1 MIQFSFSQPAQRV
14 AFGILLILN
23 LTVTA
28 LANSTDSAV
37 SADSSRKSYADRS
50 AFEIGASQ
58 VEITP
63 PPGWRMSGY
72 FFERLNTGTAD
83 PLMAK
88 ILYFR
93 QGETEG
99 LIAHCDLI
107 GITQKASNQIRKYL
121 HKELGMDSK
130 NTWIAATH
138 SHTGPLYGTVL
149 RDFFHA
155 KAVER
160 HGKDPQE
167 PIDYIAFLSE
177 QIVQGARAAQASAE
191 AARVAFVSPEIQEL
205 AFNRRF
211 LLSDGT
217 VRFNPGKLNPK
228 IVRPLGPVDPSIDFL
243 LFQNLQSHNIASLL
257 TFAMHLDTVGGREY
271 SADYP
276 FYISEG
282 LSERLGPDLVSILG
296 TGTCG
301 DINHIDVRHN
311 RPQKGQVE
319 ARRIGEALTG
329 KVTGQLQ
336 DLKPLTNPELKF
348 GSTRF
353 FATFHDYTS
362 EEKEMAKAQLP
373 LIGSPELDFLE
384 EVTVYRIAD
393 IASRGGEG
401 MELEVQ
407 AIQITPEHV
416 IVGLPGE
423 VFVDL
428 GLEIKKRSPY
438 QQTTVIELVN
448 ACPGY
453 IPTAK
458 AYKEGSYE
466 TVNTRFQ
473 SGVGEQMVE
482 AALKL
487 LNDMNSP

>member
-1 MIQFSFSQPAQRV
+1 MIQLSISQPAHRV
-14 AFGILLILN
+14 AFGVILLLEFIGLTHPLN
-23 LTVTA
+23 GATQTESPE
-28 LANSTDSAV
+28 NSPHPIP
-37 SADSSRKSYADRS
+37 
-50 AFEIGASQ
+50 AFEVGTTQID
-58 VEITP
+58 ITP

-72 FFERLNTGTAD
+72 FYERLNTGTAD
-83 PLMAK
+83 PLHAK

-93 QGETEG
+93 QGEIEG

-107 GITQKASNQIRKYL
+107 GITQKASEQIRSNL
-121 HKELGMDSK
+121 QETLDIPKE

-149 RDFFHA
+149 RDFFHEQA
-155 KAVER
+155 IEK

-167 PIDYIAFLSE
+167 PIDYIEFLAR
-177 QIVQGARAAQASAE
+177 QITQGARTARNNAGPAAVS
-191 AARVAFVSPEIQEL
+191 FVSPEIQDL

-228 IVRPLGPVDPSIDFL
+228 IVKPLGPTDPSIDFL
-243 LFQNLQSHNIASLL
+243 LFKNNEQKNIASLL

-276 FYISEG
+276 FYIAQG
-282 LSERLGPDLVSILG
+282 FNQQLGPDLVSVFG

-311 RPQKGQVE
+311 QPQKGQIE
-319 ARRIGEALTG
+319 AKRIGDALAG
-329 KVTGQLQ
+329 KALGHLK
-336 DLKPLTNPELKF
+336 DLAPLESPELKI
-348 GSTRF
+348 GSTKF
-353 FATFHDYTS
+353 FAPFHEYSD
-362 EEKEMAKAQLP
+362 EEKATAKSQLP
-373 LIGSPELDFLE
+373 LIGSPQLDFLE

-401 MELEVQ
+401 MQLEVQ
-407 AIQITPEHV
+407 AIQIDSEHV
-416 IVGLPGE
+416 IVALPGE

-438 QQTTVIELVN
+438 QRTTVIELVN

-458 AYKEGSYE
+458 AYREGSYE

-473 SGVGEQMVE
+473 SGVGEKMVE
-482 AALKL
+482 ATLDL
-487 LNDMNSP
+487 LNGLRSP